1 MTLRETYSR
10 ATSSPDD
17 SRIRIETAWL
27 QWLVRVVVV
36 VVHVTMLGKVS

>member
-17 SRIRIETAWL
+17 SRIETAWL

-36 VVHVTMLGKVS
+36 VVVHVTMLGKVS